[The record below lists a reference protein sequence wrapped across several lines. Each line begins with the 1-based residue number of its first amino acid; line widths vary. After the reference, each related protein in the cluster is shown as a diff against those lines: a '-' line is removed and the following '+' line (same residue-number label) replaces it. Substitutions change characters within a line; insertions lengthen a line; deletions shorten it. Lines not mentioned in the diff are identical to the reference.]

1 MRLALTDHL
10 VLASPVSLSDEPLHV
25 CCPINNAALSFPCFR
40 VRLYRYY
47 EKLHKYLGKTLWLF
61 FLIFEG
67 FEAVFSLEQMKEK
80 QPVRTSLHFQE
91 YLSGQTPGKQGQ
103 RAPCC
108 NAQLCDSTNKS
119 CHNGIAAEKH
129 GGQNG
134 ISLCVPAL
142 FSRLEGLPPKRA
154 YRGSQTEKTDTFICL
169 NPYPTLPSFH
179 PAVFFPLL
187 RPWQWLQS

>member
-1 MRLALTDHL
+1 MT
-10 VLASPVSLSDEPLHV
+10 
-25 CCPINNAALSFPCFR
+25 
-40 VRLYRYY
+40 
-47 EKLHKYLGKTLWLF
+47 F

-103 RAPCC
+103 RAPCW
-108 NAQLCDSTNKS
+108 NAQICDSTNKS

-179 PAVFFPLL
+179 PAVFSPF
-187 RPWQWLQS
+187 